1 MKLDLATTLALRAD
15 ASDRSLAW
23 PVESM
28 NAVQAA
34 GGLAW
39 SIPKKWGGMEWSPVE
54 RLAGHEHLAS
64 GCLTTAFILSQ
75 REACV
80 RQLLKGPR
88 SLQERFLPDLLAG
101 AYGTVGLSQLT
112 TSRQHLGPSL
122 LATATDRGY
131 QLDGSIPWVTGA
143 DQSQVII
150 VGATLGDGQQ
160 VLVALPPDRAGVT
173 IDAPLSLSSLV
184 GSRTAEV
191 RLNAVEVERE
201 LVVAGPTE
209 QVMGQVGGGGLET
222 TNLALGL
229 SVSAIDLLQASAC
242 HRPELVP
249 IVETFR
255 GAADSI
261 RQQLHELVMASE
273 ADAVMAVRVAGTK
286 LALKTTQTALL
297 FLKGA
302 GFVEPHAAQRLARQA
317 LFFLVWSCPRPVAS
331 GVLDDLLSGLSDFR
345 AGRE

>member
-1 MKLDLATTLALRAD
+1 MTLDLAKTLACRAE
-15 ASDRSLAW
+15 ASDRSLDW
-23 PVESM
+23 PFESL
-28 NAVQAA
+28 NAVQES

-39 SIPKKWGGMEWSPVE
+39 SIPKEWGGMEWSPAE
-54 RLAGHEHLAS
+54 RMAGHEHLAS

-88 SLQERFLPDLLAG
+88 SLQERILPDLLAG

-122 LATATDRGY
+122 LATATHGGY

-143 DQSQVII
+143 DQSLVII
-150 VGATLGDGQQ
+150 AGATLGDGRQ
-160 VLVALPPDRAGVT
+160 VLVALPPDRAGIT
-173 IDAPLSLSSLV
+173 IAAPLPLSSLV

-229 SVSAIDLLQASAC
+229 SVAAIDLLQASAC
-242 HRPELVP
+242 HRPELMP
-249 IVETFR
+249 IVETFCR
-255 GAADSI
+255 AADSI
-261 RQQLHELVMASE
+261 RQQLHELVLAS
-273 ADAVMAVRVAGTK
+273 DAESVMAVRVAGTK

-302 GFVEPHAAQRLARQA
+302 GFVAPHPAQRLARQA

-331 GVLDDLLSGLSDFR
+331 GVLDDMLMGMP
-345 AGRE
+345 